1 MADRFPLL
9 VVMNPF
15 IKGRLG
21 SFLSNDSGHYYIP
34 IDLISF
40 L

>member
-1 MADRFPLL
+1 MDRFCLL
-9 VVMNPF
+9 VMNPL
-15 IKGRLG
+15 LG
-21 SFLSNDSGHYYIP
+21 AFGFFLSNDSHYIP

>member
-1 MADRFPLL
+1 MDKFYLL
-9 VVMNPF
+9 VMNPL
-15 IKGRLG
+15 LG
-21 SFLSNDSGHYYIP
+21 AFGFFLSNDSGHYIP